1 MSGEYRSRH
10 SSFCHDTSLDV
21 PNFPIQTL
29 RTLRF
34 ADPFSFS
41 YFSSVGLAQKVRLG
55 FLKGTK
61 GLLVQK
67 EQKGQPILIP
77 LQRVALAR

>member
-10 SSFCHDTSLDV
+10 SSFGHDTSLDV

-41 YFSSVGLAQKVRLG
+41 YFSSSVGLAEKVRLG
-55 FLKGTK
+55 FLKE
-61 GLLVQK
+61 LL
-67 EQKGQPILIP
+67 GQPILIP
-77 LQRVALAR
+77 LQRVALAH